1 MYIIVYHPPIVCLSA
16 GEERE
21 RERELWYNL
30 YHIRAVN
37 LYSLAELCQDGGGV
51 SSGVQYSVLGSLCA
65 KGVCKGVRGGK
76 THTHWYSRVGL
87 LGSVQQVSVKVYG
100 VVKHA
105 YWYSSVGLIGSVQQ
119 VCVNVYNE
127 VGVVKPT
134 HSYSSVLGSVYTTG
148 ACKGVQKAHNK
159 NK

>member
-1 MYIIVYHPPIVCLSA
+1 MVYSIVYSGLFVQKVCVKV
-16 GEERE
+16 
-21 RERELWYNL
+21 Y
-30 YHIRAVN
+30 
-37 LYSLAELCQDGGGV
+37 GV
-51 SSGVQYSVLGSLCA
+51 V
-65 KGVCKGVRGGK
+65 K
-76 THTHWYSRVGL
+76 HTHWYSRVGL

-159 NK
+159 NKQTNNGV